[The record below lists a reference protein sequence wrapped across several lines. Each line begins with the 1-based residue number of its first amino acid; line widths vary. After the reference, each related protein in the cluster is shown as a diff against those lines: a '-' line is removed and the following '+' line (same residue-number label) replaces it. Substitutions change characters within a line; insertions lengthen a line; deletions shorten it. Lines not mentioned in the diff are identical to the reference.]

1 MKIALCQ
8 INPTV
13 GSFDYNRDLILK
25 NYVESI
31 NRNADI
37 VVFPELV
44 ITGYPPQ
51 DLLWEDGFIHQ
62 NLHILDTI
70 AAQST
75 IPIILGFVKKEN
87 GNLYNSAAVCYDG
100 KIQSI
105 TDKILLPTYDVFD
118 EDRYFTKG
126 REPKVVS
133 VNISGK
139 RVNIGIQICEDL
151 WDHNYDCK
159 VSEVQ
164 KKLGADILINIS
176 ASPYHEG
183 RLNNKIG
190 RASW

>member
-75 IPIILGFVKKEN
+75 IPIISTHFN
-87 GNLYNSAAVCYDG
+87 QHAVNDFLVFYHLRRTNCKPLITRF
-100 KIQSI
+100 KI
-105 TDKILLPTYDVFD
+105 
-118 EDRYFTKG
+118 
-126 REPKVVS
+126 
-133 VNISGK
+133 N
-139 RVNIGIQICEDL
+139 
-151 WDHNYDCK
+151 
-159 VSEVQ
+159 
-164 KKLGADILINIS
+164 
-176 ASPYHEG
+176 
-183 RLNNKIG
+183 
-190 RASW
+190 